1 VNELAESLAGSSAAQ
16 GVVILFSSTIFQD
29 PATIAAG
36 LLVATHRMA
45 FPCALAALMAGITLG
60 DLALYAAGRLA
71 GPAVRRRWI
80 PPERLDR
87 AIRWF
92 RRYGAAAVLAGR
104 VLPGCRYPTFVA
116 AGVLRAPFLTFLAA
130 ALCSSFVWTLL
141 LLVGAILLGDTFR
154 LLLDRMAW
162 LVIASVVVVA
172 VQLTLVRRRARR
184 SLRQELDGIDV
195 DELAPHVGAS
205 QVAAD
210 ACHDPDAKAL
220 LSESDGE
227 IEGVVATAVVSQD
240 REKAPLQV
248 YEAHRAVEHNG
259 RAHRGPVAPD
269 DLEDLDQPPPL
280 RAALHIPRVETDPKA
295 VDRELRGQV
304 RGLVGLAV
312 IPDQA
317 KEAAFLFQEDNG
329 ALKDQAG

>member
-205 QVAAD
+205 QVASD
-210 ACHDPDAKAL
+210 ACHDPDAKARPPSSPRIAKKPPSRSMKRTVPSNTMDAPIGGRSL
-220 LSESDGE
+220 RTISRISISLPHFALPSTSRASKLTRRLSTENS
-227 IEGVVATAVVSQD
+227 EG
-240 REKAPLQV
+240 RF
-248 YEAHRAVEHNG
+248 
-259 RAHRGPVAPD
+259 
-269 DLEDLDQPPPL
+269 
-280 RAALHIPRVETDPKA
+280 
-295 VDRELRGQV
+295 
-304 RGLVGLAV
+304 VGS
-312 IPDQA
+312 
-317 KEAAFLFQEDNG
+317 
-329 ALKDQAG
+329 